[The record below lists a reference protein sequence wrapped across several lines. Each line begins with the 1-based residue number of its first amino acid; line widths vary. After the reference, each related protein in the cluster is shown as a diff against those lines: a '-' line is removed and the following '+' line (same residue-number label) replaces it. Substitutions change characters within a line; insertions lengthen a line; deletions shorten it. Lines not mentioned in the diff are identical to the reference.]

1 VRRAPLAL
9 LVPLL
14 LGLAACGGSAE
25 ESKTPDACLSGPTY
39 YSAALERAPGA
50 VRLPGGV
57 AISDCLVR
65 NQQTGDLTNVGSYLL
80 HVATQ
85 LNARARRAAV
95 PAPTVQL
102 GYLVGAVARG
112 ATNTGG
118 IHSELQRRIE
128 TAALYSPAGKPPP
141 EPFDHRY
148 EKGYA
153 AGKDH
158 G

>member
-14 LGLAACGGSAE
+14 LGLAGCGSAE
-25 ESKTPDACLSGPTY
+25 ESRTPDACLSGPTY
-39 YSAALERAPGA
+39 YAAALKRAPGD
-50 VRLPGGV
+50 VRLPGAV
-57 AISDCLVR
+57 PISDCLVR

-80 HVATQ
+80 RVATQ
-85 LNARARRAAV
+85 LNAQARREAAA
-95 PAPTVQL
+95 APTVQL
-102 GYLVGAVARG
+102 GYLAGAVARG
-112 ATNTGG
+112 AANTGG

-128 TAALYSPAGKPPP
+128 AAALYSPAGKPPP

>member
-14 LGLAACGGSAE
+14 LGLAACGSAE
-25 ESKTPDACLSGPTY
+25 ESKTPDACLSGPSY
-39 YSAALERAPGA
+39 YATALKRAPGD
-50 VRLPGGV
+50 VRLPGAV

-65 NQQTGDLTNVGSYLL
+65 NQQTGDLTNVGGYLL
-80 HVATQ
+80 RVATD
-85 LNARARRAAV
+85 LNAEARRTSAA
-95 PAPTVQL
+95 APTVQL
-102 GYLVGAVARG
+102 GFLAGAVARG
-112 ATNTGG
+112 AAETGG
-118 IHSELQRRIE
+118 VHAEMQRRIE
-128 TAALYSPAGKPPP
+128 AAALYSPAGKPPP

>member
-1 VRRAPLAL
+1 M
-9 LVPLL
+9 
-14 LGLAACGGSAE
+14 
-25 ESKTPDACLSGPTY
+25 
-39 YSAALERAPGA
+39 
-50 VRLPGGV
+50 
-57 AISDCLVR
+57 VR

-80 HVATQ
+80 RVATQ
-85 LNARARRAAV
+85 LNAQARREGAA
-95 PAPTVQL
+95 APTVQL

-112 ATNTGG
+112 AANTGG

-128 TAALYSPAGKPPP
+128 AAALYSPAGKPPP

-153 AGKDH
+153 AGKDD

>member
-1 VRRAPLAL
+1 VRRAPLLL

-14 LGLAACGGSAE
+14 LGLAACGSAE

-39 YSAALERAPGA
+39 YAAALKRAPGA
-50 VRLPGGV
+50 VHLPGGV
-57 AISDCLVR
+57 LISDCLVR

-80 HVATQ
+80 RVATR
-85 LNARARRAAV
+85 LNAEARSLHAA
-95 PAPTVQL
+95 APTVQL
-102 GYLVGAVARG
+102 GFLNGAVARG
-112 ATNTGG
+112 AANTGG
-118 IHSELQRRIE
+118 VHAELQRRVE
-128 TAALYSPAGKPPP
+128 AASLYSPAGKPPP

>member
-1 VRRAPLAL
+1 VRRAPLVL
-9 LVPLL
+9 LVPLV
-14 LGLAACGGSAE
+14 LGLAACGSAE
-25 ESKTPDACLSGPTY
+25 ESKTPGACLAGPSHY
-39 YSAALERAPGA
+39 AGALKRAPGD

-80 HVATQ
+80 RVATQ
-85 LNARARRAAV
+85 LNVQARRDAA
-95 PAPTVQL
+95 APTVQL

-112 ATNTGG
+112 AANTGG

-128 TAALYSPAGKPPP
+128 AAALYSPAGKPPP